1 MKEEVRR
8 NEKDD
13 PQGKTLPEVMLP
25 IIAQLQV
32 DRKFAAAHVYRSVQH
47 SFGRFSGTDIPT
59 DVLFQPGM
67 LKAYENWLR
76 GN

>member
-32 DRKFAAAHVYRSVQH
+32 DRKFAAAHVTGVCSIRSVVFRAPTFPPM
-47 SFGRFSGTDIPT
+47 SFFS
-59 DVLFQPGM
+59 
-67 LKAYENWLR
+67 R
-76 GN
+76 GC